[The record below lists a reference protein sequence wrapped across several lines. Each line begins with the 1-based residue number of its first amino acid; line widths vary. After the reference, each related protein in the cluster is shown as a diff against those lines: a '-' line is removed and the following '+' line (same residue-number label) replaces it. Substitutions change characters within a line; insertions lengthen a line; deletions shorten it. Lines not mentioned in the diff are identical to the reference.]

1 MIDLKNLINMLPYMY
16 KSRDTYKV
24 NDQGIL
30 ERFINILG
38 YYLNDEVLP
47 EVDKALDNIDLDK
60 VPEYYLNYFWELL
73 GELPFGYAFLI
84 NKDLWDKYY
93 ESNQLESKKAIWEIS
108 KEGPII
114 LSTPKIRE
122 LLKYSIT
129 LLKIR
134 GTKKFYETLLK
145 IYGLKC
151 TITDIVN
158 STYKDDFNGVSYNPD
173 GEIQFPKY
181 DEDLFDESDYDIKYK
196 NCQQCIPVSI
206 DISTFS
212 DSFNDKYEVPYA
224 DKLGI
229 LLYGK
234 ELSNIDII
242 KGVEDYTAKKDTE
255 ESRDVI
261 KLKEVLEIFFDKYL
275 PFNVTLSK
283 LTIMNVEID
292 H

>member
-1 MIDLKNLINMLPYMY
+1 MIDLKNLIHMLPYMY

-84 NKDLWDKYY
+84 NKDLWDKYH
-93 ESNQLESKKAIWEIS
+93 ESNQLESKKAIWEIA
-108 KEGPII
+108 KEGPIV

-134 GTKKFYETLLK
+134 GTKKFYETIFK

-151 TITDIVN
+151 TITDPVN
-158 STYKDDFNGVSYNPD
+158 STYKDGFNGVSYPQD
-173 GEIQFPKY
+173 GEI
-181 DEDLFDESDYDIKYK
+181 
-196 NCQQCIPVSI
+196 
-206 DISTFS
+206 
-212 DSFNDKYEVPYA
+212 
-224 DKLGI
+224 
-229 LLYGK
+229 
-234 ELSNIDII
+234 
-242 KGVEDYTAKKDTE
+242 
-255 ESRDVI
+255 
-261 KLKEVLEIFFDKYL
+261 
-275 PFNVTLSK
+275 
-283 LTIMNVEID
+283 
-292 H
+292 

>member
-1 MIDLKNLINMLPYMY
+1 MIDLKNLIHMLPYMY

-93 ESNQLESKKAIWEIS
+93 ESNPLESKKAIWEIA
-108 KEGPII
+108 KEGPIV

-122 LLKYSIT
+122 LLKYSLT

-134 GTKKFYETLLK
+134 GTKKFYETLFK

-151 TITDIVN
+151 TITDPVN
-158 STYKDDFNGVSYNPD
+158 STYKDDFNGVSYTQD

-181 DEDLFDESDYDIKYK
+181 DEDIFDESDYDIKYK

-212 DSFNDKYEVPYA
+212 CSFNDKDEVPYA

-261 KLKEVLEIFFDKYL
+261 KLKEVLEIFFNKYL

-292 H
+292 N